1 MKIWPACLTQISW
14 SNTNKSLSFSNENMA
29 GLSEASFVEP
39 RLVSKMSANVFP
51 QINREHNWEDKV
63 GEQVVKE
70 WKIVS
75 KELCW

>member
-1 MKIWPACLTQISW
+1 
-14 SNTNKSLSFSNENMA
+14 MA